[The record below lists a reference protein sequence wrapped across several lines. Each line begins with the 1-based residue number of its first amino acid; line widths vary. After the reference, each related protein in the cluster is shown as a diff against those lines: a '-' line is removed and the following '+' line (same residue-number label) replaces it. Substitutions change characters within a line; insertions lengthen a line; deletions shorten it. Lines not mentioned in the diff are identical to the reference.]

1 MFLSPYFWGC
11 KYTNYFLFINKNT
24 EFQCFGLLITL
35 SAVYFSTPHHQSR
48 GHPSALPHQPF
59 CKNREQHHLS
69 DSVSFCI
76 FGSWKLAERSRHAYG
91 IISANHQIMDT
102 DRKWVVVRIDGKIA
116 GISTDYRILADIAA
130 RLSAADKSE
139 RRIGAGTDAKTRTEK
154 KHRRASDS
162 NVPFNEIKAETVSF
176 DEIWKL
182 RKECAWDDL
191 MLFGTDFQKNVWRK
205 LWELTHQ
212 DSSAERS
219 GNVPA
224 ESSRL
229 ISYSD
234 FAGMCQNRAGVRAV
248 AHAIGLN
255 PVSVVIPCHLVVP
268 KETIDKIKGIR
279 QKAESTIF
287 KGEDLC
293 LESILRDKSTDFG
306 EYSLG
311 RRIKRELISRELL

>member
-1 MFLSPYFWGC
+1 M
-11 KYTNYFLFINKNT
+11 
-24 EFQCFGLLITL
+24 
-35 SAVYFSTPHHQSR
+35 
-48 GHPSALPHQPF
+48 
-59 CKNREQHHLS
+59 S

-76 FGSWKLAERSRHAYG
+76 FGSWKLAKRSRQTYG

-139 RRIGAGTDAKTRTEK
+139 RRIGAGTDAKTRTGK

-219 GNVPA
+219 GNGPA

-268 KETIDKIKGIR
+268 KETIEKIKGIR

>member
-1 MFLSPYFWGC
+1 MFLSPIFRGC

-35 SAVYFSTPHHQSR
+35 SAVYF
-48 GHPSALPHQPF
+48 AILPKEKGP
-59 CKNREQHHLS
+59 HHLS

-139 RRIGAGTDAKTRTEK
+139 RRVGAGTDAKTRTGQ

-219 GNVPA
+219 GNGPA